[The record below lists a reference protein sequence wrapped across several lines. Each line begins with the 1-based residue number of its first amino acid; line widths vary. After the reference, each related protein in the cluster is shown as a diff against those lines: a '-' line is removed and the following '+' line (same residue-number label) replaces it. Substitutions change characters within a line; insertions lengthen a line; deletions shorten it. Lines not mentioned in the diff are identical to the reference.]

1 MLACVPLVLLG
12 CSKLND
18 LSTKVDDIDSRLGKL
33 ETLCAQ
39 MNKDIT
45 ALQKAVKALEDKDY
59 VTSVE
64 PITEDGKEI
73 GYRINFTKSGSITIY
88 HGKDGADGLTPV
100 ISVSLD
106 TDGLY
111 YWTIDGEW
119 LLDSGGNKI
128 KASATDGEDGITPQ
142 LKIEEDWWYISY
154 DAGQTWTKLST
165 AKGDKGDS
173 MFSAVTYDSLYLYLT
188 LANGTKLTIPMSSP
202 ISLEFDIKDN
212 EAVISAGETI
222 VIGYTVTGSTQT
234 SKVSASSDGN
244 YVVKVKSSSAD
255 KGTIEVTAPTPYAD
269 GYINVIADNGNGYT
283 RLHVISFSERKI
295 NFPSGLEYSVAT
307 EGGTVEIPVTV
318 NFDYTA
324 KVAASDAGWLSI
336 AQTKAAERAASLSVV
351 VGKNDGDASRSG
363 KVYIYPLN
371 GNGEACREIV
381 INQASAYFSISKT
394 LVVAPAEGGEFSVDV
409 RSSRGLTLKPGEG
422 DWFTATAEA
431 DSKETGKYSLKV
443 KVNEN
448 NGTERRSSTVELYS
462 DGAPATRLGSLE
474 VLQSSKTADELKD
487 MVFVGKAAF
496 ANDFTIYL
504 PLAGEIDCYIDWGD
518 GTVEH
523 VEKYIPD
530 YYGVGGD
537 VFHKYSVDKATE
549 YEIRISGK
557 VTSLRS
563 ASVSGL
569 QARYLSS
576 ITAVRQWGSTGLRN
590 MSNAFSG
597 YSALKSIPAD
607 ETGAFAEVTYF
618 GAAFSS
624 CTALETVPVGL
635 FKYCGNVTSFDSCFS
650 NCSSLTS
657 IPEGLFLGCR
667 NVTSFSSC
675 FSNCSSL
682 TSIPEGLFSECKSV
696 TDFGSCF
703 YGCSS
708 LTSIPEGLFW
718 GCTEMENV
726 WSLFSYCENMLSI
739 PAKLFA
745 GNPKITAF
753 NSTFDNCNKLTN
765 IPEGLFDSC
774 PNVDSFNK
782 TFQQC
787 QSLRSVPVSL
797 FDNNRKVTDFMCTFS
812 GCYMV
817 VGESP
822 YTVIN
827 GVKYHLYERADNP
840 DEFIAPTSFG
850 ACFSS
855 FSDYGQMPSE
865 WRW

>member
-1 MLACVPLVLLG
+1 MLRKLLILACVPLVLLG

-59 VTSVE
+59 VTSVD

-100 ISVSLD
+100 ISVSQD

-234 SKVSASSDGN
+234 SRVSASSDGN
-244 YVVKVKSSSAD
+244 YVVKVKSNSAD

-307 EGGTVEIPVTV
+307 EGGTVEIPFTV

-394 LVVAPAEGGEFSVDV
+394 LVVAPAEGGEFTVDV

-431 DSKETGKYSLKV
+431 DSKKTGKYSLKV

-462 DGAPATRLGSLE
+462 EGAPATRLGSLE

-504 PLAGEIDCYIDWGD
+504 PLAGDIDCYIDWGD

-523 VEKYIPD
+523 NSLS
-530 YYGVGGD
+530 
-537 VFHKYSVDKATE
+537 HKYNVNKATE

-557 VTSLRS
+557 VTALYSGSIPQSYRS
-563 ASVSGL
+563 A
-569 QARYLSS
+569 
-576 ITAVRQWGSTGLRN
+576 ITAVKQWGSTGLKN

-597 YSALKSIPAD
+597 FSTLKSIPAD
-607 ETGAFAEVTYF
+607 ETGAFAEVTTF
-618 GAAFSS
+618 GYAFSS
-624 CTALETVPVGL
+624 CKAMETIPDGL
-635 FKYCGNVTSFDSCFS
+635 FKYC
-650 NCSSLTS
+650 
-657 IPEGLFLGCR
+657 E

-675 FSNCSSL
+675 FSGCSSLTSISDGLFSTCKNVTDFRSCFYECSSL
-682 TSIPEGLFSECKSV
+682 TSIPEDLFAGCAEMQNANNLFHECKNLLSIPSKLFV
-696 TDFGSCF
+696 GNPKITSFEGTFGYC
-703 YGCSS
+703 YK
-708 LTSIPEGLFW
+708 LTSIPEGLF
-718 GCTEMENV
+718 
-726 WSLFSYCENMLSI
+726 
-739 PAKLFA
+739 
-745 GNPKITAF
+745 
-753 NSTFDNCNKLTN
+753 DN
-765 IPEGLFDSC
+765 C
-774 PNVDSFNK
+774 PNVSSFQNIFSCCSALK
-782 TFQQC
+782 
-787 QSLRSVPVSL
+787 SVPVSI
-797 FDNNRKVTDFMCTFS
+797 FDNNRKVTNFYFAFYFCPS
-812 GCYMV
+812 V

-822 YTVIN
+822 YTIIN
-827 GVKYHLYERADNP
+827 GVKYHLYERVDNP
-840 DEFIAPTSFG
+840 DEFVAPISYRCCFQG
-850 ACFSS
+850 AY
-855 FSDYGQMPSE
+855 FSDLDQMPE
-865 WRW
+865 GWK

>member
-1 MLACVPLVLLG
+1 MLRKLLILACVPLVLLG

-59 VTSVE
+59 VTSVD

-100 ISVSLD
+100 ISVSQD

-142 LKIEEDWWYISY
+142 LKIEENWWYISY

-234 SKVSASSDGN
+234 SRVSASSDGN

-307 EGGTVEIPVTV
+307 EGGTVEIPFTV

-394 LVVAPAEGGEFSVDV
+394 LVVAPAEGGEFTVDV

-462 DGAPATRLGSLE
+462 EGAPATRLGTLE

-523 VEKYIPD
+523 VEKYVSSYND
-530 YYGVGGD
+530 NKRKNTL
-537 VFHKYSVDKATE
+537 HKYDIDKATE
-549 YEIRISGK
+549 YEIRVSGK
-557 VTSLRS
+557 VT
-563 ASVSGL
+563 A
-569 QARYLSS
+569 LSS
-576 ITAVRQWGSTGLRN
+576 YYTIPESYRLTISAVKQWGSTGLN
-590 MSNAFSG
+590 DMSNAFKG
-597 YSALKSIPAD
+597 FGALKSIPAD
-607 ETGAFAEVTYF
+607 ETGAFAEVTTF
-618 GAAFSS
+618 KFAFSS
-624 CTALETVPVGL
+624 CKALETIPDGL
-635 FKYCGNVTSFDSCFS
+635 FKYCENVTSFAGTFYECSALASIPSGLFSACKKATDFGQCFYY
-650 NCSSLTS
+650 CSSLTS
-657 IPEGLFLGCR
+657 IPDDLFVGCAEMR
-667 NVTSFSSC
+667 YAND
-675 FSNCSSL
+675 
-682 TSIPEGLFSECKSV
+682 LFRYCKN
-696 TDFGSCF
+696 
-703 YGCSS
+703 
-708 LTSIPEGLFW
+708 L
-718 GCTEMENV
+718 
-726 WSLFSYCENMLSI
+726 LSI

-745 GNPKITAF
+745 GNPKITSF
-753 NSTFDNCNKLTN
+753 NYTFGECSKLTSIPESLFDNC
-765 IPEGLFDSC
+765 
-774 PNVDSFNK
+774 PNVSRFNGIFSFCSDLK
-782 TFQQC
+782 
-787 QSLRSVPVSL
+787 SVPVSI
-797 FDNNRKVTDFMCTFS
+797 FDNNRRVTDFSNTFYC
-812 GCYMV
+812 CYSV

-827 GVKYHLYERADNP
+827 GVKYHLYERVDNP
-840 DEFIAPTSFG
+840 DEFVAPISYQV
-850 ACFSS
+850 CFDGTG
-855 FSDYGQMPSE
+855 FSDKDQMPE
-865 WRW
+865 GWK

>member
-1 MLACVPLVLLG
+1 MLRKLLILACVPLVLLG

-100 ISVSLD
+100 ISVSQD

-234 SKVSASSDGN
+234 SRVSASSDGN

-307 EGGTVEIPVTV
+307 EGGTVEIPFTV

-371 GNGEACREIV
+371 GNGEACQEIV

-394 LVVAPAEGGEFSVDV
+394 LVVAPAEGGEFTVDV

-462 DGAPATRLGSLE
+462 EGAPATRLGSLE

-523 VEKYIPD
+523 VEKYVSSYND
-530 YYGVGGD
+530 NKRKNTL
-537 VFHKYSVDKATE
+537 HKYDIDKATE
-549 YEIRISGK
+549 YEIRVSGK
-557 VTSLRS
+557 VT
-563 ASVSGL
+563 A
-569 QARYLSS
+569 LSS
-576 ITAVRQWGSTGLRN
+576 YYTIPESYRLTISAVKQWGSTGLN
-590 MSNAFSG
+590 DMSNAFKG
-597 YSALKSIPAD
+597 FGALKSIPAD
-607 ETGAFAEVTYF
+607 ETGAFAEVTTF
-618 GAAFSS
+618 EFAFSS
-624 CTALETVPVGL
+624 CKALETIPDGL
-635 FKYCGNVTSFDSCFS
+635 FKYCENVTSFAGTFYKCSALASIPNGLFSACKKATDFGQCFYY
-650 NCSSLTS
+650 CSSLTS
-657 IPEGLFLGCR
+657 IPDDLFVGCAEMR
-667 NVTSFSSC
+667 YAND
-675 FSNCSSL
+675 
-682 TSIPEGLFSECKSV
+682 LFHYCKN
-696 TDFGSCF
+696 
-703 YGCSS
+703 
-708 LTSIPEGLFW
+708 L
-718 GCTEMENV
+718 
-726 WSLFSYCENMLSI
+726 LSI

-745 GNPKITAF
+745 GNPKITSF
-753 NSTFDNCNKLTN
+753 NYTFGECSKLTSIPESLFDNC
-765 IPEGLFDSC
+765 
-774 PNVDSFNK
+774 PNVSRFNGIFSFCSDLK
-782 TFQQC
+782 
-787 QSLRSVPVSL
+787 SVPVSI
-797 FDNNRKVTDFMCTFS
+797 FDNNRRVTDFSNTFYCCFS
-812 GCYMV
+812 V

-827 GVKYHLYERADNP
+827 GVKYHLYERVDNP
-840 DEFIAPTSFG
+840 DEFVAPISYQV
-850 ACFSS
+850 CFDGTG
-855 FSDYGQMPSE
+855 FSDKDQMPE
-865 WRW
+865 GWK

>member
-1 MLACVPLVLLG
+1 MLRKLLILACVPLVLLG

-45 ALQKAVKALEDKDY
+45 ALQKAVKALEAKDY

-100 ISVSLD
+100 ISVSQD

-234 SKVSASSDGN
+234 SRVSASSDGN

-307 EGGTVEIPVTV
+307 EGGTVEIPFTV

-371 GNGEACREIV
+371 GNGEACQEIV

-394 LVVAPAEGGEFSVDV
+394 LVVAPAEGGEFTVDV

-462 DGAPATRLGSLE
+462 EGAPATRLGSLE

-523 VEKYIPD
+523 VEKYVPAGR
-530 YYGVGGD
+530 YSYHERNNTA
-537 VFHKYSVDKATE
+537 HKYNVDKATE
-549 YEIRISGK
+549 FEIRVSGK
-557 VTSLRS
+557 VT
-563 ASVSGL
+563 A
-569 QARYLSS
+569 LSS
-576 ITAVRQWGSTGLRN
+576 YNAIPEGYYSTISAVKQWGNTALRN
-590 MSNAFSG
+590 MDSAFYG
-597 YSALKSIPAD
+597 FNALKSIPAD
-607 ETGAFAEVTYF
+607 ETGAFAEVATFEFAYY
-618 GAAFSS
+618 S
-624 CTALETVPVGL
+624 CQALETIPDAL
-635 FKYCGNVTSFDSCFS
+635 FKYCGNVTSFLGTFEQ
-650 NCSSLTS
+650 CSSLTS
-657 IPEGLFLGCR
+657 IPD
-667 NVTSFSSC
+667 
-675 FSNCSSL
+675 
-682 TSIPEGLFSECKSV
+682 GLFSACKK
-696 TDFGSCF
+696 TTNFAQCF
-703 YGCSS
+703 YECNS
-708 LTSIPEGLFW
+708 LASISEDLFAE
-718 GCTEMENV
+718 CTEMTNA
-726 WSLFSYCENMLSI
+726 SYLFHSCRNLLSI

-745 GNPKITAF
+745 RNPKIKSFVNTF
-753 NSTFDNCNKLTN
+753 NSCSKLTSIPMGLFDNC
-765 IPEGLFDSC
+765 
-774 PNVDSFNK
+774 PNVSNFSG
-782 TFQQC
+782 TFRNC
-787 QSLRSVPVSL
+787 INLESVPVSI
-797 FDNNRKVTDFMCTFS
+797 FNNNRKVTDFQYTFDC
-812 GCYMV
+812 CYDV
-817 VGESP
+817 TGESP

-827 GVKYHLYERADNP
+827 GVKYHLYERVDNP
-840 DEFIAPTSFG
+840 DEFVSPISYSG
-850 ACFSS
+850 CFSS
-855 FSDYGQMPSE
+855 TGFSDNNQMPKG
-865 WRW
+865 WR